1 MKGRFYEHLVR
12 VLVFS
17 GSKLSCAE
25 LSTSQHDDFNNYC
38 IDCYKCNVP
47 LGIKIMTGHFP
58 LTGTW
63 YLCVNPSYYCIIYCV
78 ITVIVYPEN
87 DPENYLMSSIGGA
100 RCNVQSN

>member
-38 IDCYKCNVP
+38 IDCYKCTFRYQNNDRS
-47 LGIKIMTGHFP
+47 FP
-58 LTGTW
+58 FDW
-63 YLCVNPSYYCIIYCV
+63 YLVPVREPFLLLYHILCYYC
-78 ITVIVYPEN
+78 
-87 DPENYLMSSIGGA
+87 DSISGK
-100 RCNVQSN
+100 